1 MQIYNILNCIF
12 FAQLREMV
20 EVLFKLWKLMDTS
33 QEERGRYAKLTSIAQ
48 SSEDAITFS
57 GALSQETLDQ
67 VSFFNGFFYA
77 GAISLLPL

>member
-1 MQIYNILNCIF
+1 MQSIIVLNCTF

-20 EVLFKLWKLMDTS
+20 EALFKLWKLMDTS

-57 GALSQETLDQ
+57 GVLSQETLDQ
-67 VSFFNGFFYA
+67 VSATMDFFYA
-77 GAISLLPL
+77 GVIS